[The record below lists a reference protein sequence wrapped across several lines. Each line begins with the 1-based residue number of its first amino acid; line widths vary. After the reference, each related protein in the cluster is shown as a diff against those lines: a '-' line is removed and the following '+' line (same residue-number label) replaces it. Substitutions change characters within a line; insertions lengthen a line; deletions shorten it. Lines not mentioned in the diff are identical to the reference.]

1 MNDARSFGERTF
13 GALKYKWFRW
23 TWIGAFLSTAG
34 SWLQSVVLQFI
45 VASTYQDEFLSGL
58 ISFLNFIPALL
69 FGLVGGVVADRVS
82 RLRLLITTQWLEL
95 GLAGAMA
102 LAFALGWDEYWVV
115 ALLTFALGVAISVN
129 GPTYFAFFPSLVEPR
144 DLASAVSLN
153 SMQFNIGRV
162 IGPGAGAFLLAALGA
177 PVVFGINS
185 LSYVALI
192 IPLHLI
198 PGHREKPPATGETG
212 WQSFTSGFRY
222 VRRKPWLQT
231 MLLNRVVQ
239 ALFAAQVVTLLAV
252 FAVKELGYEAE
263 GTGFLFS
270 AFGVGG
276 VVGAI
281 AAASIT
287 TRVRRELLIPAVI
300 TAIGVT
306 QVALAFARS
315 TPLVLVAIFLS
326 GVVYIGGGQTAFQTI
341 IQIGVSDEMRGR
353 VMAMLFTI
361 FVGLFPIG
369 ALVWGFIA
377 RSTGVA
383 FTFWVGG
390 LVMVVYG
397 LAVFARPRWLAES
410 AAGSVEAGEPPQ
422 GSSA

>member
-1 MNDARSFGERTF
+1 MDDARSFNERTF
-13 GALKYKWFRW
+13 GALRYRWFRW

-69 FGLVGGVVADRVS
+69 FGLLGGVVADRVS

-95 GLAGAMA
+95 VLAGAMA
-102 LAFALGWDEYWVV
+102 LVFALGWAQYWVV
-115 ALLTFALGVAISVN
+115 ALLTFLLGVSISVN
-129 GPTYFAFFPSLVEPR
+129 GPTYFAFFPSLVEPQ

-162 IGPGAGAFLLAALGA
+162 IGPGAGAFLLAAVGA
-177 PVVFGINS
+177 PAVFGLNS
-185 LSYVALI
+185 LSYVALL

-198 PGHREKPPATGETG
+198 PGHREKPPRTGETG
-212 WQSFTSGFRY
+212 WQSFVGGFRY
-222 VRRKPWLQT
+222 VRRQPWLQT

-239 ALFAAQVVTLLAV
+239 AFFAAQVVTLLAV
-252 FAVKELGYEAE
+252 YAVKDLGFEAE

-270 AFGVGG
+270 AFGIGG
-276 VVGAI
+276 IVGAL

-287 TRVRRELLIPAVI
+287 TRVRRESLIPAVVVG
-300 TAIGVT
+300 IGAA
-306 QVALAFARS
+306 QVMLAFARS
-315 TPLVLVAIFLS
+315 LPLVLLAVFVS
-326 GVVYIGGGQTAFQTI
+326 GIVYIGGGQAAFQTI
-341 IQIGVSDEMRGR
+341 VQMGVSEEMRGR

-369 ALVWGFIA
+369 ALVWGAIA

-383 FTFWVGG
+383 FTFWSGG
-390 LVMVVYG
+390 AVMILYG
-397 LAVFARPRWLAES
+397 LAIFARPRWLAEGES
-410 AAGSVEAGEPPQ
+410 GAGTAAAQ

>member
-1 MNDARSFGERTF
+1 MDDARSFNERTF
-13 GALKYKWFRW
+13 GALRYPWFRW

-58 ISFLNFIPALL
+58 ISFLNFIPALV

-82 RLRLLITTQWLEL
+82 RLRLLIVTQWLEL
-95 GLAGAMA
+95 LLALAMA
-102 LAFALGWDEYWVV
+102 LVFALGWAQFWVV
-115 ALLTFALGVAISVN
+115 ALLTFLLGVSISVN
-129 GPTYFAFFPSLVEPR
+129 GPTYFAFFPSLVEPQ

-162 IGPGAGAFLLAALGA
+162 IGPGAGAFLLSAVGA
-177 PVVFGINS
+177 PIVFGLNS
-185 LSYVALI
+185 LSYVALL
-192 IPLHLI
+192 IPLHRI
-198 PGHREKPPATGETG
+198 PGHREKPPRTGETG
-212 WQSFTSGFRY
+212 WQSFVSGFRY
-222 VRRKPWLQT
+222 VRHRPWLQT

-239 ALFAAQVVTLLAV
+239 AFFAAQIVTLLAV
-252 FAVKELGYEAE
+252 YAVKDLGFEAE

-276 VVGAI
+276 IVGAV

-287 TRVRRELLIPAVI
+287 VRVRRETLIPAVVVS
-300 TAIGVT
+300 IGAA
-306 QVALAFARS
+306 QVLLAFARS
-315 TPLVLVAIFLS
+315 LPLVLLAVFVCGI
-326 GVVYIGGGQTAFQTI
+326 VYIGGGQTAFQTI
-341 IQIGVSDEMRGR
+341 IQMGVTEEMRGR

-369 ALVWGFIA
+369 ALIWGAIA
-377 RSTGVA
+377 LRTGVA
-383 FTFWVGG
+383 FTFWLGG
-390 LVMVVYG
+390 AVMILYG
-397 LAVFARPRWLAES
+397 VAIWMRPRWLAEGEHDTG
-410 AAGSVEAGEPPQ
+410 AAGAGQ